1 MSLTQLS
8 PSAWIHTQAFAMQGV
23 EMGTRSTLI
32 AYAPGE
38 LLLIGPGPETQHV
51 VAEIQALGAVKHV
64 VAPNAFHHLY
74 LRDAHRAFARAQ
86 LWAPGAVAKK
96 QPDLP
101 LERLQAERS
110 YPWSSAVETL
120 ALQGTRLQEYVFFHG
135 ESKTLILTDLL
146 FNVLEPQGLKAQVLT
161 ALMGTRGKLACSR
174 LVKTL
179 AIQDK
184 SLLRDSLKRILQ
196 WDFERIVMAHGVC
209 VEENARTRFTQ
220 ALAFVLE

>member
-8 PSAWIHTQAFAMQGV
+8 PHAWVHTQAFAMQGV

-38 LLLIGPGPETQHV
+38 LLLIGPGPQTQGV
-51 VAEIQALGAVKHV
+51 VADIQALGTVKHV

-74 LRDAHRAFARAQ
+74 LRDAHRVFPEAT

-101 LERLQAERS
+101 LERLRPDHN
-110 YPWSSAVETL
+110 YPWFPAVETL
-120 ALQGTRLQEYVFFHG
+120 GLQGTRLQEYVFFHG
-135 ESKTLILTDLL
+135 ESKTLVLTDLL
-146 FNVLEPQGLKAQVLT
+146 FNMVAPQGLKAQLVT
-161 ALMGTRGKLACSR
+161 AIMGTRGKLACSR

-184 SLLRDSLKRILQ
+184 NLLRDSLEQILR

-209 VEENARTRFTQ
+209 VEENARTRFTE

>member
-8 PSAWIHTQAFAMQGV
+8 PHAWVHTQAFAMKGV

-38 LLLIGPGPETQHV
+38 LLLIGPGPETQRA
-51 VAEIQALGAVKHV
+51 VADIQALGTVKHV

-74 LRDAHRAFARAQ
+74 LRDAHRLFSEAT

-101 LERLQAERS
+101 LERLHTAQD

-120 ALQGTRLQEYVFFHG
+120 GLQGTRLQEYVFFHG
-135 ESKTLILTDLL
+135 ESKTLVLTDLL
-146 FNVLEPQGLKAQVLT
+146 FNVVAPQGLKAQLVT
-161 ALMGTRGKLACSR
+161 AIMGTRGKLACSR

-184 SLLRDSLKRILQ
+184 SLLRDSLEQILR
-196 WDFERIVMAHGVC
+196 WDFERIVMAHGAC
-209 VEENARTRFTQ
+209 VEENARTRFTE